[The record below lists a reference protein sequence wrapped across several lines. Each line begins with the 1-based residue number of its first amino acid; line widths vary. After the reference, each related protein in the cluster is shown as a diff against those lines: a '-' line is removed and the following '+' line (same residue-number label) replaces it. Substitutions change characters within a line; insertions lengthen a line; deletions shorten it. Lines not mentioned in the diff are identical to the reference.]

1 MEILFVSFILLSMLF
16 TCMAGLYLM
25 AAFRTWKD
33 IYADIALE
41 FIAASVMMI
50 MAAFLSGIFSL
61 IF

>member
-1 MEILFVSFILLSMLF
+1 
-16 TCMAGLYLM
+16 MAGLYLM